1 MRDGSDRLLV
11 ALVAPF
17 AWSLP
22 SAVNQHVAGLAR
34 ALKARG
40 HLPLVVASSD
50 LPEEQTR
57 MRALF
62 RRTRGRLGEVL
73 AAYRAG
79 GSVDPLLLPSLGS
92 GPLSPDEGVPV
103 IPVGFSFPIRLNGSI
118 VNLGLPVDI
127 TSRLEKLML
136 AADFDLVHVHEPLAP
151 SVSFTALREARSPVV
166 ATFHLTPVAVAAYE
180 MGESVLGRFFARLDA
195 RVVTFAEAGRLL
207 EELYPGEYQVVAC
220 GTEIGLEPGGEP
232 GSEAAESALP
242 AALGSSPFGLYVY
255 RGDGRRSYRALLRVL
270 LSEFP
275 AGIGRLV
282 VALHRPSVERWV
294 PRSLPRRLQSKVA
307 LIEFSSPAEL
317 GPWYRSAAFV
327 ILPFL
332 GGEWL
337 CTGLA
342 EAAVTACPV
351 VGPDLPPVRDYLET
365 KAVEGALTG
374 PLGAV
379 FTPSESG
386 SLAGAVAA
394 VMAQGAAAAPTGTGE
409 PSSRSRLPKAETWS
423 PHSMNSVAERL
434 EALYWETLKTTRAAR
449 AQAGRTPA
457 AVRSLHVRAVG
468 EESPR
473 KRLREAA
480 RATRPDW
487 INADLHLHS
496 TYSRDS
502 TNSLATILR
511 VAREVGLGA
520 IAIADHN
527 EIKGALLAREMA
539 DGDPFVIVAE
549 EIKTEEGE
557 VIGLFLEEFIPKGLS
572 FDQTVSLIKEQGG
585 LVYIPHPFDALRKT
599 PSYRTLVDNLHRIDV
614 IEVYN
619 AKVALSSFNLGAER
633 FAAKYNLVAGAG
645 SDAHVP
651 QAIGTAMLRM
661 PRFHDQQSFMA
672 ALWEADIIARRKSLL
687 YLQSLKLLRTT
698 LDRVLPED

>member
-1 MRDGSDRLLV
+1 MTGGSDRLLV

-34 ALKARG
+34 ALRARG

-73 AAYRAG
+73 AAYRADG
-79 GSVDPLLLPSLGS
+79 TVDPLLLPSLGS
-92 GPLSPDEGVPV
+92 GPLTPDEGVPV
-103 IPVGFSFPIRLNGSI
+103 VPVGFSFPVRLNGSL

-180 MGESVLGRFFARLDA
+180 MGESVLGRFFSRLDA
-195 RVVTFAEAGRLL
+195 RVVTFAEAGRIL
-207 EELYPGEYQVVAC
+207 EELYPGEYQVVSC
-220 GTEIGLEPGGEP
+220 GTEIDSESARELE
-232 GSEAAESALP
+232 SEAPVGTVAPIFRSWP
-242 AALGSSPFGLYVY
+242 HGLYVY
-255 RGDGRRSYRALLRVL
+255 RGDGRRAYRALLRVL

-275 AGIGRLV
+275 ADIGQLV

-294 PRSLPRRLQSKVA
+294 PRSLPRRLRSKIA
-307 LIEFSSPAEL
+307 LVEFTSPAEL
-317 GPWYRSAAFV
+317 GSWYRSAAFA

-351 VGPDLPPVRDYLET
+351 VGPDLPPVRDYLE
-365 KAVEGALTG
+365 KKDVEGVLAG

-386 SLAGAVAA
+386 SLAGAIAA
-394 VMAQGAAAAPTGTGE
+394 VMAQTAAAVPGE
-409 PSSRSRLPKAETWS
+409 PGGSSPETRLQPAQVGS
-423 PHSMNSVAERL
+423 PHSMRRVAERL
-434 EALYWETLKTTRAAR
+434 ETLYWDTLKATRAAR
-449 AQAGRTPA
+449 AQVGRTPA
-457 AVRSLHVRAVG
+457 AVRSLHVRGIG

-473 KRLREAA
+473 RRLREAA
-480 RATRPDW
+480 LATKPDW

-496 TYSRDS
+496 NYSRDS
-502 TNSLATILR
+502 TNSVATILR

-572 FDQTVSLIKEQGG
+572 FDRTVSLIKEQGG

-672 ALWEADIIARRKSLL
+672 ALWEADIVARRKSLL